1 MDTKL
6 TGSLDDCKIVAAF
19 LVIAIHTSPLTSF
32 SAEADFVLTR
42 ILARTAVPFF
52 LMVTGYFLLP
62 QYIFGKSMDHRPLLR
77 FVRKTLLLYAAAI
90 LIFLPVNLYAGQ
102 LEDMGAADFIRMLL
116 FDGTFYHLW
125 YLPASITGVLL
136 LWTLGKKFSF
146 QVLFTICL
154 ALYGFGLF
162 GDSYYGFIM
171 KLPAVEDLYNGL
183 FHFFSHTRNG
193 LFYVPVFL
201 AMGAW
206 FGHTSSYP
214 SCVSAYLRNRKRRF
228 HICGFLISLLLLILE
243 GMLLHRFHVQRHDSM
258 YLSLLPCMAFLFSV
272 VLSIE
277 KRPVP
282 VFRSISAWI
291 YLLHPLMIILVRG
304 AAKLTHCQA
313 AFVENSL
320 IHYISVCFLSGISAW
335 IIGKYFTFHKRRY
348 DLKGRAWI
356 EVDRKKLCHNVSVL
370 KDLLPPG
377 CKLMPAVKANAYGH
391 GAVLIAGTLN
401 QIGIDS
407 FCAASVSEG
416 IELRK
421 GGVCGEI
428 LILGYTRP
436 EYFPLL
442 GKYDLTQTVINSR
455 YAKLLNEYGKP
466 LKVHIKIDT
475 GMHRL
480 GERAEHV
487 EEIAHIFELKNL
499 IIEGMYTHL
508 CADEST
514 SSEDRA
520 FTEAQGKAFYQVV
533 SALRKRGCSCPRVH
547 LLASY
552 GLINY
557 PELSGDYAR
566 VGIAL
571 YGVLSSRSDVEG
583 CSVPLLP
590 VLSVKAR
597 IAAVRDIFPGESVGY
612 GLAYTAAEKRKIA
625 VLPIGYADGLP
636 RALSCGKG
644 SVLVNGRK
652 APIIGRICMDQ
663 TIIDITGIP
672 GVREGD
678 IAVVIGR
685 SGGEEITVY
694 DIAEQ
699 TGTIT
704 NEILSR
710 LGGRLERIPV

>member
-6 TGSLDDCKIVAAF
+6 TGSLDYCKIIAAF
-19 LVIAIHTSPLTSF
+19 LVIAIHTSPLASF
-32 SAEADFVLTR
+32 SAGADFVLTR
-42 ILARTAVPFF
+42 IMARTAVPFF

-62 QYIFGKSMDHRPLLR
+62 QYVFGKSMDDRPLLR
-77 FVRKTLLLYAAAI
+77 FVQKTLLLYAAAI
-90 LIFLPVNLYAGQ
+90 LLFLPVNIYAGQ
-102 LEDMGAADFIRMLL
+102 LENMKAADFIRMLL

-136 LWTLGKKFSF
+136 LWRLGKKFSF
-146 QVLFTICL
+146 QTLFMISL

-162 GDSYYGFIM
+162 GDSYYGFTR
-171 KLPAVEDLYNGL
+171 KLPAVNHLYNAL
-183 FHFFSHTRNG
+183 FYISSYTRNG
-193 LFYVPVFL
+193 IFYVPVFL

-206 FGHTSSYP
+206 FGHTTPYP
-214 SCVSAYLRNRKRRF
+214 FCVSAYSGNRKRRF
-228 HICGFLISLLLLILE
+228 HLYGFLISLLLLILE
-243 GMLLHRFHVQRHDSM
+243 GISLCMLQVQRHDSM
-258 YLSLLPCMAFLFSV
+258 YLFLLPCMFFLFSV
-272 VLSIE
+272 VLSV
-277 KRPVP
+277 KKQPVP
-282 VFRSISAWI
+282 VFRSISARI
-291 YLLHPLMIILVRG
+291 YLLHPMMIILVRG
-304 AAKLTHCQA
+304 MAKMMHCQA
-313 AFVENSL
+313 VLVDNSL
-320 IHYISVCFLSGISAW
+320 VHYLSVCLLSGTAAW
-335 IIGKYFTFHKRRY
+335 MTGKYFPFHKRRY
-348 DLKGRAWI
+348 DPKGRAWI
-356 EVDRKKLCHNVSVL
+356 EVDRKKLCRNVSVL

-377 CKLMPAVKANAYGH
+377 CKLMPVVKANAYGH
-391 GAVLIAGTLN
+391 GADLISGTLN

-407 FCAASVSEG
+407 FCVASVSEG

-421 GGVCGEI
+421 GGICGEI
-428 LILGYTRP
+428 LILGYTHP

-442 GKYDLTQTVINSR
+442 KKYDLTQTVINSR

-466 LKVHIKIDT
+466 VKVHIKIDT

-480 GERAEHV
+480 GERAEHA
-487 EEIAHIFELKNL
+487 EEIAGMFEMKNL
-499 IIEGMYTHL
+499 IIKGIYTHL
-508 CADEST
+508 CADESAAPK
-514 SSEDRA
+514 DRA
-520 FTEAQGKAFYQVV
+520 FTEAQGRAFYQVV
-533 SALRKRGCSCPRVH
+533 SALRERGCSCPSVH
-547 LLASY
+547 LLASC

-566 VGIAL
+566 TGIAL
-571 YGVLSSRSDVEG
+571 YGVLSSRDGMER
-583 CSVPLLP
+583 CSVPLHP

-612 GLAYTAAEKRKIA
+612 GRTCTAAEKRKIA
-625 VLPIGYADGLP
+625 VLSIGYADGLP

-644 SVLVNGRK
+644 SVLVNGRR
-652 APIIGRICMDQ
+652 APITGRICMDQ

-710 LGGRLERIPV
+710 LGARLDRIPV

>member
-1 MDTKL
+1 M
-6 TGSLDDCKIVAAF
+6 
-19 LVIAIHTSPLTSF
+19 
-32 SAEADFVLTR
+32 
-42 ILARTAVPFF
+42 
-52 LMVTGYFLLP
+52 
-62 QYIFGKSMDHRPLLR
+62 
-77 FVRKTLLLYAAAI
+77 
-90 LIFLPVNLYAGQ
+90 
-102 LEDMGAADFIRMLL
+102 
-116 FDGTFYHLW
+116 
-125 YLPASITGVLL
+125 
-136 LWTLGKKFSF
+136 
-146 QVLFTICL
+146 
-154 ALYGFGLF
+154 
-162 GDSYYGFIM
+162 
-171 KLPAVEDLYNGL
+171 
-183 FHFFSHTRNG
+183 
-193 LFYVPVFL
+193 
-201 AMGAW
+201 
-206 FGHTSSYP
+206 
-214 SCVSAYLRNRKRRF
+214 
-228 HICGFLISLLLLILE
+228 
-243 GMLLHRFHVQRHDSM
+243 
-258 YLSLLPCMAFLFSV
+258 
-272 VLSIE
+272 
-277 KRPVP
+277 
-282 VFRSISAWI
+282 
-291 YLLHPLMIILVRG
+291 
-304 AAKLTHCQA
+304 
-313 AFVENSL
+313 
-320 IHYISVCFLSGISAW
+320 
-335 IIGKYFTFHKRRY
+335 
-348 DLKGRAWI
+348 
-356 EVDRKKLCHNVSVL
+356 
-370 KDLLPPG
+370 
-377 CKLMPAVKANAYGH
+377 
-391 GAVLIAGTLN
+391 IAGTLN

-428 LILGYTRP
+428 LILGYTHP

-466 LKVHIKIDT
+466 MKVHIKIDT

-499 IIEGMYTHL
+499 MIEGIYTHL

-514 SSEDRA
+514 SPKDRA
-520 FTEAQGKAFYQVV
+520 FTEAQAKAFYQVV
-533 SALRKRGCSCPRVH
+533 SVLRKRGCSCSKVH

-583 CSVPLLP
+583 CGVPLLP

-625 VLPIGYADGLP
+625 VLSIGYADGLP

-644 SVLVNGRK
+644 SVLVNGRR
-652 APIIGRICMDQ
+652 APITGRICMDQ